1 MLPGQLNDA
10 LRGFFNRHIR
20 GLLDAHIWSNA
31 GTAVVS
37 MNAFSAFRLA
47 GGWWCRTNNAL
58 LLTAYVAMIWLFSA
72 STC

>member
-1 MLPGQLNDA
+1 MSSDPGRSQV
-10 LRGFFNRHIR
+10 
-20 GLLDAHIWSNA
+20 SSA

-58 LLTAYVAMIWLFSA
+58 LLMAGVALI
-72 STC
+72 